1 MQTLTP
7 NSLPDYHF
15 LFIASGLG
23 VEWLFD
29 AARVYFD
36 RFRPTVVTDF
46 SLIQLIPPEYSIAV
60 TTIARRDSAPSLGV
74 QLAQTRPDALYD
86 AVVFDTVEE
95 AKAYLDER
103 AALSEPFG
111 EPLLAAPTAGA
122 TLLPS
127 IPTPMIPAQQS
138 EGWVTVTPSPPTSTP
153 TPAGTPL
160 PPGEAIDPIQPTP
173 GSLIGG

>member
-23 VEWLFD
+23 SEWLFD
-29 AARVYFD
+29 AARTYFD

-46 SLIQLIPPEYSIAV
+46 SLIQLIPPDYSIAV
-60 TTIARRDSAPSLGV
+60 TLIARRDAVASLSV
-74 QLAQTRPDALYD
+74 QLAQLRPDALAD
-86 AVVFDTVEE
+86 PIVFDTAAE
-95 AKAYLDER
+95 AKVYLDER
-103 AALSEPFG
+103 AALSQPFG
-111 EPLLAAPTAGA
+111 VPLPTQPTPGG

-127 IPTPMIPAQQS
+127 IPTPLVPVQGV
-138 EGWVTVTPSPPTSTP
+138 EGWVTVTPAPPTATP

-160 PPGEAIDPIQPTP
+160 PPGDAIDPIEPTP